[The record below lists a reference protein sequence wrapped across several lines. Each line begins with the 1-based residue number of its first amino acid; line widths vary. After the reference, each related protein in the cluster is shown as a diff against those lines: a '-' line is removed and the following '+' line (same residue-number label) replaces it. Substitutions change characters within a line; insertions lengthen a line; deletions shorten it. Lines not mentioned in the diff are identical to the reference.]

1 MEKTQRVAQIY
12 GYVVCLVAV
21 ITFLISIAQLV
32 NSLIDL
38 GDPIHAGWSPEN
50 APSLASYENYK
61 MDILKSSARQ
71 EESAKAAYVPDEQT
85 LHVMYQAARDNKIQ
99 LEKHRA
105 SRAIIINGIL
115 VVICVLLFATH
126 WQWMRKLNKQVA

>member
-1 MEKTQRVAQIY
+1 MEKTHRVAQIY
-12 GYVVCLVAV
+12 GYLVCLVAV
-21 ITFLISIAQLV
+21 ITFLICTAQLV

-38 GDPIHAGWSPEN
+38 SDPIHAGLTPES

-61 MDILKSSARQ
+61 MDILKSTSKTG
-71 EESAKAAYVPDEQT
+71 ETSTAAYVPDEQT

-105 SRAIIINGIL
+105 IRAIIINGLL
-115 VVICVLLFATH
+115 VLICIVLFTTH
-126 WQWMRKLNKQVA
+126 WQWMRRLSRLES

>member
-1 MEKTQRVAQIY
+1 MEKTHRVAQIY
-12 GYVVCLVAV
+12 GYLVCLVAV
-21 ITFLISIAQLV
+21 ITFLISISQLV

-38 GDPIHAGWSPEN
+38 GDPIHAGWTPES

-61 MDILKSSARQ
+61 MDILKSTSKTGEA
-71 EESAKAAYVPDEQT
+71 ATAAYVPDEQT

-105 SRAIIINGIL
+105 VRSIIINGLL
-115 VVICVLLFATH
+115 VVICVVLFTTH
-126 WQWMRKLNKQVA
+126 WMWMRKLAKLE